1 MATVKALVLS
11 ASKKVQEIQSG
22 DNLDQQA
29 DQHSTTFTSL
39 VIAGAPVYSDGA
51 ASVENAQANVDGT
64 SRVVGLAAT
73 GVAALA
79 TGDFIFDGVI
89 SLTTGEWDTV
99 AGTTGG
105 LTENLCYFLSDAT
118 AGRILE
124 EGAVVGLTGGDNVV
138 LLGTGLSATEM
149 LINIQPP
156 IKTAA

>member
-1 MATVKALVLS
+1 MATVKPLVLS
-11 ASKKVQEIQSG
+11 ASKKVQEIQAG

-29 DQHSTTFTSL
+29 DRHSTTFTSIT
-39 VIAGAPVYSDGA
+39 IAGAPVYSDGA
-51 ASVENAQANVDGT
+51 ASVENAQADVDGT

-89 SLTTGEWDTV
+89 SLTTGEWDAV
-99 AGTTGG
+99 VGTTGG
-105 LTENLCYFLSDAT
+105 LTADLCYFLSDAV

-124 EGAVVGLTGGDNVV
+124 EGATVGLTGGDNIT
-138 LLGTGLSATEM
+138 LLGTALSTTEL